1 MKIMGIVIEANP
13 FHNGHKYFID
23 SIKEKYKPDLIIAI
37 TSTSFSMRGEISLLN
52 KFKKTQIYL
61 DNGIDIVLE
70 LPFPYAVQSADT
82 FSKESIKILNKFKI
96 TDLAFGSETKNN
108 ELYEK
113 LYKLITNSIINNDNS
128 ISKKE
133 NFNLLLRNCNFSN
146 EEISIIE
153 SPNFTLGFQYLK
165 FIKDNN
171 LNINYHLI
179 KRIQNNYHDVFPT
192 SNIASA
198 TSIRNYLSNNKD
210 VNQFIPYNSNKL
222 IDVNNAE
229 INLFNIIKYKYNVNN
244 NYINTDFLL
253 KEGIQNYIKNNG
265 DFLTNYKNF
274 IEKLKN
280 KKYTKSV
287 ISRSILHNLIETKE
301 ITDLSCD
308 YLRILGINSKGL
320 SYINSLDKS
329 VKDLIFSNP
338 KEIKNIDS
346 DINKIL
352 NYELTSTKLYQ
363 TIINEDLLINE
374 YKLPIRKDD

>member
-1 MKIMGIVIEANP
+1 MEANP
-13 FHNGHKYFID
+13 FHNGHKYFINE
-23 SIKEKYKPDLIIAI
+23 IKKIFKPDLIIAI

-52 KFKKTQIYL
+52 KFEKTHIYL
-61 DNGIDIVLE
+61 ENGIDIVLE
-70 LPFPYAVQSADT
+70 LPFAYAVQSADI
-82 FSKESIKILNKFKI
+82 FAKESIKILNKFKI
-96 TDLAFGSETKNN
+96 TNLIFGSETSDLK
-108 ELYEK
+108 LYEK
-113 LYKLITNSIINNDNS
+113 VYNSIINYNIEFNKS
-128 ISKKE
+128 ISKKD
-133 NFNLLLRNCNFSN
+133 NFNLFLKKLNLSQ
-146 EEISIIE
+146 EEIAVIE
-153 SPNFTLGFQYLK
+153 SPNFTLGFQYIK
-165 FIKDNN
+165 YIKDKH
-171 LNINYHLI
+171 LNINYNLI
-179 KRIQNNYHDVFPT
+179 KRAYNNYNDTIPT

-253 KEGIQNYIKNNG
+253 KEGIQNYIKNNS
-265 DFLTNYKNF
+265 DFFTNHKNF

-363 TIINEDLLINE
+363 AIINEDLLINE

>member
-13 FHNGHKYFID
+13 FHNGHKYFIN

-37 TSTSFSMRGEISLLN
+37 TSTSFTMRGEISLLN

-113 LYKLITNSIINNDNS
+113 LYKLITNSIINNDN
-128 ISKKE
+128 
-133 NFNLLLRNCNFSN
+133 
-146 EEISIIE
+146 SIIE